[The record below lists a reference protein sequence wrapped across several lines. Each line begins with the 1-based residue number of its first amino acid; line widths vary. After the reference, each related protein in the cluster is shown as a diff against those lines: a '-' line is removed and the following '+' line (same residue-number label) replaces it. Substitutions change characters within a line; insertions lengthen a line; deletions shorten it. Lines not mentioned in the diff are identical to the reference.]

1 MILSYKDLILYWK
14 SKKIG
19 FVPDIEES
27 QIGESSI
34 DLRMG
39 TKSSRLVR
47 NPGIT
52 IRPAIST
59 PEGIF
64 EEREITSSLI
74 MQPKEL
80 ILVLTMESVSLPRD
94 LAADVQGRSSFA
106 RYGLAIHITSPH
118 IQPAF
123 TGPITLELY
132 NHSENKLE
140 LVPGDR
146 ICQLIFSKVTSPLP
160 KKVAEKSR
168 YLGQKS
174 PKPQPL

>member
-1 MILSYKDLILYWK
+1 MSSWK
-14 SKKIG
+14 TKKIK
-19 FVPDIEES
+19 FNPDIEES

-34 DLRMG
+34 DLRLG
-39 TKSSRLVR
+39 TKAIRLVK
-47 NPGIT
+47 NPGLT

-64 EEREITSSLI
+64 KEYEIDPNLI

-80 ILVLTMESVSLPRD
+80 VLVLTMESVSLPRD
-94 LAADVQGRSSFA
+94 LVADVQGRSSFA

-123 TGPITLELY
+123 YGPITLELY

-140 LVPGDR
+140 LQPGDR
-146 ICQLIFSKVTSPLP
+146 VCQLIFSEVTSPVP
-160 KKVAEKSR
+160 KKVAAKSR
-168 YLGQKS
+168 YLGQKTA
-174 PKPQPL
+174 KPQPL